1 MKSCPHHFLVQ
12 IQVRSST
19 QHRVPQLC
27 ITYCAPTNARIELQ
41 YLRLDGIH
49 ATPSE
54 VGQWSGGRRK
64 RKRETSLSQVQ
75 QVQLPF
81 GFPAARSLLTLH
93 DEQYY
98 GRPWKS
104 RRNNAISSSD
114 GGEYMPAS
122 PQQPIA
128 HHRGSNS
135 EGRNLFWVFL
145 GSFRIRNRPAL
156 AVRSTRPSQAVDRE
170 RVERRSGFKHFR
182 SYNEL
187 AASTT
192 SRSYGK
198 RHSAHAR

>member
-1 MKSCPHHFLVQ
+1 MKSCPHHFLAQ

-41 YLRLDGIH
+41 YLRLDGSH

-54 VGQWSGGRRK
+54 VGQWFGGARK
-64 RKRETSLSQVQ
+64 RKRETSLSLSQVQ

-81 GFPAARSLLTLH
+81 GSPAARSLLTLH

-104 RRNNAISSSD
+104 RRNNAISSD
-114 GGEYMPAS
+114 GGGYMSDS
-122 PQQPIA
+122 PSAPIV

-135 EGRNLFWVFL
+135 EGRKPIL
-145 GSFRIRNRPAL
+145 GLSWTGRTAL
-156 AVRSTRPSQAVDRE
+156 RVQALPIV
-170 RVERRSGFKHFR
+170 
-182 SYNEL
+182 
-187 AASTT
+187 
-192 SRSYGK
+192 
-198 RHSAHAR
+198 